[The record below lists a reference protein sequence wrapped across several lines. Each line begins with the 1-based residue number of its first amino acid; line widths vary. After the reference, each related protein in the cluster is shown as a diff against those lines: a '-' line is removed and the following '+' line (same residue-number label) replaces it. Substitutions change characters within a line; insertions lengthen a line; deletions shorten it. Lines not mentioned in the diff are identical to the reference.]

1 MRKLE
6 GEVKKRN
13 RIKKNR
19 KNMGGGGGTDKEK
32 ERGKKKRGRGKE
44 EILGIKRR
52 NDQIIQEGS
61 KDILEKEKQKH

>member
-1 MRKLE
+1 
-6 GEVKKRN
+6 
-13 RIKKNR
+13 
-19 KNMGGGGGTDKEK
+19 MGGGGGRKTDKEK